1 MKYNLS
7 SRCTIVNY
15 QVEWICMKYFQLSIG
30 VYLSTLNLMWFF
42 FFSFRGG
49 GGGRDL
55 ISQNKVTTP
64 AKQRNI
70 KLTDRNTTEYL
81 YQDCCQAPYAGQ
93 PATRNFEHQNNS
105 WSQHKVRNLAHA
117 AENPVSYFVFNILTP
132 SNSSP
137 NVLTYFLNQ
146 LPFCTNTSP
155 MWSSIPFNTNMVDLF
170 SCI

>member
-30 VYLSTLNLMWFF
+30 VYLSTLNLIWFF
-42 FFSFRGG
+42 FSSFLWLWVGG
-49 GGGRDL
+49 GGVGGMKQ
-55 ISQNKVTTP
+55 SNKVTTP
-64 AKQRNI
+64 AKQRNM
-70 KLTDRNTTEYL
+70 KLSDRNTTEYL
-81 YQDCCQAPYAGQ
+81 HQDCCQAPCAGQ

-105 WSQHKVRNLAHA
+105 WSQQKVRNLTHA
-117 AENPVSYFVFNILTP
+117 AQNPVSDFVFNIFTP

-155 MWSSIPFNTNMVDLF
+155 M
-170 SCI
+170 